1 MVAQNLAIDLSN
13 PTSEMVP
20 WSHPQVLFLSSFFNA
35 EKYYSPEGGLNCCSV
50 FLHFFSMTFTAFPL
64 EISSI

>member
-1 MVAQNLAIDLSN
+1 MVAQNLANDLSN
-13 PTSEMVP
+13 PTSETVL
-20 WSHPQVLFLSSFFNA
+20 WSHPQALLLSSFSNA

-50 FLHFFSMTFTAFPL
+50 FLYFFSMTFTAFPL